1 MRAIHVAQPGGPEA
15 LVVTERPA
23 PRAAPNQVLMQVHA
37 TALNR
42 ADLLQRAGKYPPPS
56 GESEILGLEAAGVV
70 GEVGSDVEG
79 WEVGD
84 RVFALLAGGGYADYV
99 NVPADL
105 LMAIPERLSFEEAAA
120 VPEVF
125 LTAFQ
130 SLVTIADLRSEE
142 TVLVHAG
149 GSGVGTAA
157 IQIGR
162 LKNCRVF
169 VTASS
174 GKHQLCLQLGASR
187 AIDYRLQA
195 FDDTVLSETAGNG
208 ANVILDF
215 LGASYFEK
223 NVRAAAIDGRI
234 VLLALMGGHR
244 LDGLDMRP
252 LFRKRLSV
260 FASTLRSRSIN
271 YKVQLTRRFEAEVL
285 PLFSDGT
292 LAPVVDSVF
301 ALEDV
306 RAAHERMEANLNAG
320 KIVLKVR

>member
-15 LVVTERPA
+15 LVVTERPV

-260 FASTLRSRSIN
+260 FASTLRSRSID

>member
-15 LVVTERPA
+15 LVVTERPV
-23 PRAAPNQVLMQVHA
+23 PRAAPNQVLMQVRA

-260 FASTLRSRSIN
+260 FASTLRSRSID

>member
-15 LVVTERPA
+15 LVVTERPV

-84 RVFALLAGGGYADYV
+84 RVFALLAGGGYADCV

-244 LDGLDMRP
+244 LGGLDMRP

-260 FASTLRSRSIN
+260 FASTLRSRSID